1 MHKYNLILSIKTYE
15 YSLTPPYISPG
26 LLGENKSLLG
36 SIRIPVKETIV
47 MNVAVH
53 VSATPSAG
61 QCLDNTYHCSAE
73 EQVRFQGMR
82 PLYHSL
88 SAISLP
94 HKPTLKHLCY
104 RHLFLSQA
112 VVGAYLQLPLSWKCY
127 PLAIVHPNQ

>member
-1 MHKYNLILSIKTYE
+1 MYKCNFILSIKIYE
-15 YSLTPPYISPG
+15 YSLIPPYISPG
-26 LLGENKSLLG
+26 LLDEKKSLLD

-47 MNVAVH
+47 INVAVH

-61 QCLDNTYHCSAE
+61 QCLDNTYHRSAE
-73 EQVRFQGMR
+73 ERVQFQWMS

-88 SAISLP
+88 SAISLL

-104 RHLFLSQA
+104 HHLFLSQM

-127 PLAIVHPNQ
+127 PLAIVRPHQ